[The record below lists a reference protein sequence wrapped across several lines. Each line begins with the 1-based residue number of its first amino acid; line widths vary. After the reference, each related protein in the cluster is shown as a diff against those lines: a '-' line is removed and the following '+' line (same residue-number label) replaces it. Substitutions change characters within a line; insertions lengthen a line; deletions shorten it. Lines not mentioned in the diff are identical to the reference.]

1 MSHPGQRLGS
11 AVDVV
16 SARARAGSG
25 GSSSSPAAAVLGRR
39 RGIVRREVGAAE
51 DAEGGRVGEGRE
63 RGLVVGGRGHAAAGR
78 DATGGRE
85 E

>member
-25 GSSSSPAAAVLGRR
+25 GSSSSAAAVLGRR